1 MLINPAPRIYTG
13 LQNEWQAAEQ
23 NPDIQVLKS
32 LQFFKDLIQSFF
44 FFNYFDHTSVLL
56 KLRPCF

>member
-13 LQNEWQAAEQ
+13 LQNDWQEAEP
-23 NPDIQVLKS
+23 NPNIQELKS
-32 LQFFKDLIQSFF
+32 LHFFKDLIQS